1 MSNQLTV
8 TQVVLEPAAQA
19 FADATA
25 DPPYLFDLGPVEGRT
40 TVDEVQSGEIDKP
53 DVDIE
58 DTIVPGGPSG
68 EVSVRI
74 MRPGGATGPL
84 PVVIYIH
91 GAGWVF
97 GNSHTH
103 DRLIRELS
111 VGADAAVVFPS
122 YSLSPEARYPT
133 ALEECYAVLR
143 WVADHGAD
151 NGLDAARI
159 AIAGD
164 SVGGNMTAAL
174 TLMAKE
180 RSGPSLVA
188 QLLFYPVTDASF
200 DTDSYREFATG
211 YFLRR
216 DAMRWFWDQY
226 TTDEAQRDE
235 ITASP
240 LRASTEQLAGLPPAL
255 VVTAEADVLRDE
267 GEAYGRKLRAAGID
281 VTATRYEGVIHDFV
295 MLNALRE
302 TNGASAA
309 IDQAIGFLRA
319 RLGA

>member
-1 MSNQLTV
+1 MFNQLTV
-8 TQVVLEPAAQA
+8 TRVVLEPAAQA

-25 DPPYLFDLGPVEGRT
+25 DPPYLFDLGPVEGRK
-40 TVDEVQSGEIDKP
+40 TVDEVQSGEIEKP

-74 MRPGGATGPL
+74 MRPRGATGPL

-133 ALEECYAVLR
+133 ALEECYAVLQ

-180 RSGPSLVA
+180 RSGPRLVA
-188 QLLFYPVTDASF
+188 QLLFYPVTDANF

-309 IDQAIGFLRA
+309 IDQAIGFLRG